1 MLITDSYWLKKEMEY
16 ILLET
21 SQFVD
26 ISFSLSISQ
35 CDREIIEEK
44 RGQLK
49 EIRSEWN
56 YRA

>member
-1 MLITDSYWLKKEMEY
+1 MEY
-16 ILLET
+16 IHLET

-44 RGQLK
+44 GGQLK